1 MKVTILIDNPKED
14 KILVGPLIENL
25 QKLIAECVLRPCVIE
40 FDGANLMVT
49 PARKEAKN
57 KGHKSKKV
65 A

>member
-25 QKLIAECVLRPCVIE
+25 QKLIAEGVLRPCIKE
-40 FDGANLMVT
+40 IDGANLMVT
-49 PARKEAKN
+49 PAKKKKKN